1 MSRNTIRAL
10 AQSAL
15 SGLVAA
21 TLALPV
27 AAQEL
32 QLEEVLVTAQ
42 KRQQTLQ
49 DVPVSV
55 AVIGSDDLQ
64 KTVTNNFNDL
74 AKITSGI
81 ALTGGQDGFGK
92 IIRIR
97 GVGTNAFVPS
107 IRPAVGIFLNEI
119 PLGAPEMA
127 YNNLADIERVEIL
140 KGPQA
145 TLFGKEVSSG
155 AISLFTRKPNV
166 ETADAYIE
174 TNAGNLGLV
183 EVRGGGNVPLFGEAG
198 LRFSGYYNE
207 RDGILD
213 NAILPDDPGG
223 EYEQSGFRAHLL
235 YELTENL
242 SLTLGYE
249 RHDTEIK
256 GSSQITQEYGDLYT
270 TLHRL
275 CTTTASSSPH
285 CYPDNIPQE
294 LVVRDPYDRVV
305 DSSNPT
311 QRDTDIQMWS
321 AHLEW
326 QINDQWSMTSI
337 TSDQEYEFLA
347 NGIREA
353 SRVATNRQT
362 GQTSRTSIGQTTGAT
377 SVGPYYLD
385 DFINMPSTDTFT
397 QELRFN
403 FDSGPWSSI
412 IGAFYAETDT
422 ISFTPF
428 TSPVGVLPGASGSI
442 TRVTAAGLS
451 DITDDFEEWAIFTH
465 NIYTIREGLDLTF
478 GLRYSEVEKTAVK
491 GQFTGGLFV
500 DGVSPLPPGYYSSPT
515 YLGTVGQI
523 PTVSGSPDQQELD
536 KLTIHPNATNDVNG
550 ALASLTENISGN
562 QWNTWGNDIPEQN
575 DTWDEYT
582 GTLKLTYWL
591 NDDVSFYGGWSRG
604 FKAGGHNVCKNR
616 PTTIDDRGST
626 ALSLAAL
633 DRRLARLATLD
644 DVINHEPVCPPSF
657 DAEIAD
663 NFEVGMKGR
672 FLDRSLNW
680 NLSAFYQTYDDYQV
694 DIADEIGIGNSIQ
707 NAAQVKIQGI
717 ETDIIWLASQNLTL
731 TANASYID
739 ATWDKYDNAGCLRPQ
754 YQREACSQQT
764 INGVLQ
770 FMANG
775 LPVMVQDLAGEQLN
789 HSPEWSGFVSAT
801 WADEFAGWQW
811 YVRGEW
817 SYQDDQNFF
826 PDGDPDLMA
835 DDYQLFNASLG
846 ITSPN
851 SDWNLTLWGKNI
863 GDEEYLETASRNRDN
878 TQPTIN
884 PTTNS
889 EGYRVTPGPERT
901 YGLTVRYSFE

>member
-1 MSRNTIRAL
+1 MSRNTTRAL

-32 QLEEVLVTAQ
+32 QLEEVIVTAQ

-155 AISLFTRKPNV
+155 AISLFTRKPDI
-166 ETADAYIE
+166 EAADAYIE

-183 EVRGGGNVPLFGEAG
+183 EVRGGGNVPLFGEAA

-213 NAILPDDPGG
+213 NIILPNDPGG

-256 GSSQITQEYGDLYT
+256 GSTQITAEYGDLYD
-270 TLHRL
+270 RAAEF
-275 CTTTASSSPH
+275 CKQSRGQYPY
-285 CYPDNIPQE
+285 CYPGDPATHDI
-294 LVVRDPYDRVV
+294 VVRDPYDRVT
-305 DSSNPT
+305 DSSNPAL
-311 QRDTDIQMWS
+311 RDTDIRMWS

-337 TSDQEYEFLA
+337 TSDQEHALLG
-347 NGIREA
+347 NGIRDA
-353 SRVATNRQT
+353 VNN
-362 GQTSRTSIGQTTGAT
+362 GISIGEKTGAT

-385 DFINMPSTDTFT
+385 DFININETDTFT

-412 IGAFYAETDT
+412 IGTFYAETDT
-422 ISFTPF
+422 VSYTPF
-428 TSPVGVLPGASGSI
+428 AQAVAFVRGALVPVFTDPTTRTTYQIVPHPI
-442 TRVTAAGLS
+442 TRQNIIQRTGLDFQIPILYKSAGLS

-491 GQFTGGLFV
+491 GQPL
-500 DGVSPLPPGYYSSPT
+500 GVG
-515 YLGTVGQI
+515 
-523 PTVSGSPDQQELD
+523 E
-536 KLTIHPNATNDVNG
+536 
-550 ALASLTENISGN
+550 LASL
-562 QWNTWGNDIPEQN
+562 NTQGFPVSEWANDITEQN

-604 FKAGGHNVCKNR
+604 FKAGGHNVCDNVER
-616 PTTIDDRGST
+616 DNVLSDPTDDTS
-626 ALSLAAL
+626 
-633 DRRLARLATLD
+633 
-644 DVINHEPVCPPSF
+644 EQVCPKKF

-680 NLSAFYQTYDDYQV
+680 NLSAFYQIYDDYQV
-694 DIADEIGIGNSIQ
+694 EIADEIGIGNSIQ
-707 NAAQVKIQGI
+707 NAAQAKIQGV
-717 ETDIIWLASQNLTL
+717 ETDIIWLISQNLTL

-754 YQREACSQQT
+754 YQQVACSQQT
-764 INGVLQ
+764 IDGVDQ
-770 FMANG
+770 FI
-775 LPVMVQDLAGEQLN
+775 QDLAGKQLN
-789 HSPEWSGFVSAT
+789 YSPEWSGFVSAT

-817 SYQDDQNFF
+817 SYQDEQFFF
-826 PDGDPDLMA
+826 PDGDPGVMG
-835 DDYQLFNASLG
+835 DDYELFNASLG

-851 SDWNLTLWGKNI
+851 GDWNLTLWGKNI
-863 GDEEYLETASRNRDN
+863 GDEEYLEGANRNRDQ
-878 TQPTIN
+878 TQDARLLSTVNRDIQDPTN
-884 PTTNS
+884 VKVYGTS
-889 EGYRVTPGPERT
+889 AAQVEGYRVTPGPERT